1 MSVND
6 IQRNII
12 DLITRINDLKKLKL
26 IYKNAEEVDKSS
38 AEPTLSEKQ
47 LNIEEATVE
56 IRKGIPY
63 KQVLREQNYQTIS
76 YREFRAL
83 ADQVE
88 WEHSLSELLE
98 ELN

>member
-1 MSVND
+1 MRVND

-38 AEPTLSEKQ
+38 AESTLSEKQ

-63 KQVLREQNYQTIS
+63 KQVLREQNYQAIS